1 MVWWLFL
8 IWIVLNGRVTADVLI
23 SGAAVSVGIGLLSGR
38 ILGLRPWG
46 SRKDLARLP
55 QAAAYILSLVGQ
67 VLLAN
72 LHMARR
78 ILAPGSRAGKGRL
91 VWFDTGLS
99 GQGSRLLLANS
110 ITLTPGT
117 VTAAL
122 HEGKIWI
129 YALDESF
136 AGGLRDSKFC
146 ARLKQWE
153 GEGR

>member
-1 MVWWLFL
+1 MVWWLFF
-8 IWIVLNGRVTADVLI
+8 IWIVLNGRVTADVLV
-23 SGAAVSVGIGLLSGR
+23 SGAAVSVGIGLLSHR
-38 ILGLRPWG
+38 VLGLRPWG
-46 SRKDLARLP
+46 SWKDLARLP
-55 QAAAYILSLVGQ
+55 QGAAYVLVLVGQ

-78 ILAPGSRAGKGRL
+78 ILFPGSRAGKGRL

-99 GQGSRLLLANS
+99 GRGSRLLLANS

-122 HEGKIWI
+122 QEGKIWV

-136 AGGLRDSKFC
+136 TGDLQNGRFC
-146 ARLKQWE
+146 SRLKQWE
-153 GEGR
+153 EEGR